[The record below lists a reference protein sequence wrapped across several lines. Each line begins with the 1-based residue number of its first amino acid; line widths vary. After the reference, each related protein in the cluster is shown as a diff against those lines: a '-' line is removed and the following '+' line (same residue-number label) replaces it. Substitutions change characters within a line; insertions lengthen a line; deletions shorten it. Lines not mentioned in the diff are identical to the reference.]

1 MKYKGGGIQIKIKP
15 IISLLS
21 IMRHQ
26 LHNSVPVGIP
36 IAMYNDSMYFRLIKT
51 FIRSNNTCANRLVGA
66 GRESNDK
73 L

>member
-1 MKYKGGGIQIKIKP
+1 
-15 IISLLS
+15 
-21 IMRHQ
+21 MRQQ